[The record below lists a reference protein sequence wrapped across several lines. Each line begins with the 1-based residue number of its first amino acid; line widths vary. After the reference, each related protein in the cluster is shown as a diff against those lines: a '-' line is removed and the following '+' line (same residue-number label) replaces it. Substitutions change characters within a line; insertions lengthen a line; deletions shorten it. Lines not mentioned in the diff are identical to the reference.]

1 MEKKKVK
8 VSCFNCGQTNYYPIE
23 TQPDP
28 ARKVVCG
35 RCHSPLPRPGDVLE
49 VLPNQAMALISKSSL
64 PVLIDFYSPS
74 CGPCHLM
81 APVLD
86 RLARRRAGEVM
97 VIKINVDE
105 FPQMAVQMGIQAVPT
120 FIVFHKN
127 VERGRVTGAMAET
140 DFALWVARLT

>member
-8 VSCFNCGQTNYYPIE
+8 VSCFNCGQTNYYPVDA
-23 TQPDP
+23 QSDP
-28 ARKVVCG
+28 AKKVICG

-49 VLPNQAMALISKSSL
+49 VLPNQAMAMISRSSL
-64 PVLIDFYSPS
+64 PVLADFYSPS

-81 APVLD
+81 APVLE

-105 FPQMAVQMGIQAVPT
+105 FPQMAAQMGIQAVPT

-127 VERGRVTGAMAET
+127 AERGRVMGAMAET